1 MHQPIKNLT
10 GLAIAIQV
18 AERGSFAAASRALGL
33 STSAVSKSISRLES
47 QLGLKL
53 FNRTTRS
60 VSLTS
65 DGHLYII
72 RIRPLLNEIIE
83 LSRGVSD
90 SQENP
95 RGLLR
100 VSATIP
106 FGRIV
111 LAPIVAEFTKQYPE
125 IQIELVLDDKVLDLT
140 AEQIDVSIRTGSMQ
154 KSPNMIARRLLTD
167 PLVICA
173 SRDYFKHYGEPKT
186 IGDLN
191 AHRRVTF
198 KNSDTGRIDPWKFSG
213 SSSIMSNGDL
223 QSNTME
229 SLVEIIRAGAGIGQ
243 ISRYQVKHALESG
256 ELKEVLQNHRPPDL
270 VFSIIYQSRRLLA
283 PRTRIFIDFIV
294 ERLAD

>member
-18 AERGSFAAASRALGL
+18 AERGSFAEASRALGL
-33 STSAVSKSISRLES
+33 STSAVSKSIGRLES
-47 QLGLKL
+47 QLGIKL

-65 DGHLYII
+65 DGHLYIA
-72 RIRPLLNEIIE
+72 RIKPLLKDIIE
-83 LSRGVSD
+83 LSRGLSD
-90 SQENP
+90 SHESP

-111 LAPIVAEFTKQYPE
+111 LAPIVAKFTKRYPE
-125 IQIELVLDDKVLDLT
+125 VQIELVLDDKVLDLT
-140 AEQIDVSIRTGSMQ
+140 AEQIDASIRTGSMQ
-154 KSPNMIARRLLTD
+154 KTPNLIARRLLTD

-173 SRDYFKHYGEPKT
+173 SAKYLKHYGEPKT
-186 IGDLN
+186 INDLN

-198 KNSDTGRIDPWKFSG
+198 KNSDTGRIDPWRFSC
-213 SSSIMSNGDL
+213 SSSIVSHGDI

-229 SLVEIIRAGAGIGQ
+229 SLVEIIREGAGIG
-243 ISRYQVKHALESG
+243 
-256 ELKEVLQNHRPPDL
+256 
-270 VFSIIYQSRRLLA
+270 
-283 PRTRIFIDFIV
+283 
-294 ERLAD
+294 